1 MAFIANLMIIKKIRI
16 KSQQIYILLIG
27 SVILG
32 YILFINNYTYINKNL
47 LYLMI
52 PMLLSLPLLF
62 SGLAFSQELKKID
75 SVPKA
80 LSSNILG
87 AMFGGFLE
95 YNSMY
100 FGLSSLYLLACL
112 LYFFAFISSAYKM

>member
-1 MAFIANLMIIKKIRI
+1 MF
-16 KSQQIYILLIG
+16 
-27 SVILG
+27 V
-32 YILFINNYTYINKNL
+32 NNYIFLNKDF
-47 LYLMI
+47 LYLLVPI
-52 PMLLSLPLLF
+52 ILSLPILF
-62 SGLAFSQELKKID
+62 SGLAFSNELKRIN

-100 FGLSSLYLLACL
+100 FGLSSLFILAGILYLLAFVFSVKKL
-112 LYFFAFISSAYKM
+112 IYI

>member
-1 MAFIANLMIIKKIRI
+1 MYLLVPII
-16 KSQQIYILLIG
+16 
-27 SVILG
+27 
-32 YILFINNYTYINKNL
+32 
-47 LYLMI
+47 
-52 PMLLSLPLLF
+52 LSLPLLF
-62 SGLAFSQELKKID
+62 SGLAFSNELKRIN

-100 FGLSSLYLLACL
+100 FGLSFLYLLACL
-112 LYFFAFISSAYKM
+112 LYIFAFLSSTFKN